1 MLKDVRLEP
10 GFDIRSLAQHTNGFT
25 GSDLKELCR
34 NAAMAPVRD
43 YVRETGDDPSLL
55 EKGQLQVPSSWS
67 YWYPVFTL
75 LTTISQGFKLRP
87 LSMHD
92 FLGDD
97 SDVDSVELPFVD
109 AVEGS

>member
-10 GFDIRSLAQHTNGFT
+10 GFDIRSLAQHTNGFS

-43 YVRETGDDPSLL
+43 YVRETGDDPGLL
-55 EKGQLQVPSSWS
+55 EKGQLQVPSSWIL
-67 YWYPVFTL
+67 VFKL
-75 LTTISQGFKLRP
+75 YGANHNFSQGFKLRP

-109 AVEGS
+109 AIEGS

>member
-1 MLKDVRLEP
+1 
-10 GFDIRSLAQHTNGFT
+10 
-25 GSDLKELCR
+25 
-34 NAAMAPVRD
+34 MAPVRD
-43 YVRETGDDPSLL
+43 YVRETGDDPRLL
-55 EKGQLQVPSSWS
+55 EKGQLQVRSSWELAS
-67 YWYPVFTL
+67 SFHTADHDL
-75 LTTISQGFKLRP
+75 SQGFNLRP